1 MDFNGRLILPLLHN
15 VDGLDDGL
23 DDFFR
28 SFFRD
33 IINPSFL
40 ISVIVNQTSYLVT
53 FNRNVKYLHELT

>member
-1 MDFNGRLILPLLHN
+1 MDFNRRLILPLLHN
-15 VDGLDDGL
+15 VDGL

-53 FNRNVKYLHELT
+53 FNRNIKYLHELT